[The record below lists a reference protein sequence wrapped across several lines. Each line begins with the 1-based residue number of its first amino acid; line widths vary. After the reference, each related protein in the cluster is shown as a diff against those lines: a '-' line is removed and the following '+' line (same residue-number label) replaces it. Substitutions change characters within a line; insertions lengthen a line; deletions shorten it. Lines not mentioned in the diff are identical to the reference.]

1 MGTVR
6 TRDSS
11 AVLETENV
19 VKPDPRLLKLK
30 DLVSRF
36 PEDARARY
44 FLAHE
49 LFRAEDWAHAAE
61 QYDAYW
67 RLAPGDEGAAL
78 KNLGLCY
85 ERLERK
91 ADAAEAYRLGI
102 DNALAHGHEG
112 LASELRFLLGEID
125 S

>member
-1 MGTVR
+1 MTQ
-6 TRDSS
+6 
-11 AVLETENV
+11 E
-19 VKPDPRLLKLK
+19 PRLLKFK
-30 DLVSRF
+30 ELVARF

-49 LFRAEDWAHAAE
+49 LFRIEDWAGAAE

-85 ERLERK
+85 ERLHRI
-91 ADAAEAYRLGI
+91 AEAAVAYNHGI
-102 DNALAHGHEG
+102 ERALAHGHEG
-112 LASELRFLLGEID
+112 LASEIRFLLGELHG
-125 S
+125 